1 MQAKRPPPDVGLLGT
16 VANVAFGSRR
26 KLAGVTRLA
35 GASKKGV
42 YRAAFDD
49 GFTAIIYI
57 WDESEDYWP
66 ASEARSHGDPFAH
79 ASGLELFT
87 SAHLRLSNLGVRAP
101 TLYLADASRAHYPA
115 EVALVEDLAG
125 PSLEEL
131 LHDDIDRAMVV
142 VRQLG
147 EALQALHSDRAP
159 TMGKLL
165 HVNQRGAAAPE
176 QDELVATHGCLAG
189 AASCEQIVLARALAD
204 LAEASARVAAIS
216 AASARLED
224 SLRIS
229 AADITPRTE
238 FSLIHGELGPDHV
251 LVDSRDRPVVI
262 DIEGLMYFDVE
273 WEDVFLRLRFG
284 ANYGPLQAPG
294 LDPLRLELYKLAM
307 HLSLV
312 AGPLRLLDGDFP
324 DREPMMQIVESNI
337 AQALSAP

>member
-16 VANVAFGSRR
+16 VANAAFGSGRR
-26 KLAGVTRLA
+26 LAGATRMA

-79 ASGLELFT
+79 ASGLQLFT
-87 SAHLRLSNLGVRAP
+87 SAHERLTKLGVRAP

-115 EVALVEDLAG
+115 DVALVEDLAG
-125 PSLEEL
+125 PSLEVL
-131 LHDDIDRAMVV
+131 LHDDLDRALVV

-147 EALQALHSDRAP
+147 EALQVLHSDIAP
-159 TMGKLL
+159 VTGKLL
-165 HVNQRGAAAPE
+165 HVMRRDTPAPE
-176 QDELVATHGCLAG
+176 QGDPQATRGGMAT
-189 AASCEQIVLARALAD
+189 SCEQIVLARALAD

-216 AASARLED
+216 AASTRLED
-224 SLRIS
+224 TLRRS
-229 AADITPRTE
+229 AADVMPRTE

-273 WEDVFLRLRFG
+273 WEHVFLRLRFG
-284 ANYGPLQAPG
+284 THYGQLETPG
-294 LDPLRLELYKLAM
+294 LDQRRLELYKLAM
-307 HLSLV
+307 HLSLI
-312 AGPLRLLDGDFP
+312 AAPLRLLDGEYP
-324 DREPMMQIVESNI
+324 ERALMMEIVEFNI
-337 AQALSAP
+337 AQALSTR